1 MLGVFIVEKITLCQG
16 VDQILWF
23 LKKLDKNVPFFE
35 IYFSVKSKLWA
46 KIYRCTELKFRFLE
60 FSDHLQSRKVKNEH
74 LNSIFFVGA

>member
-35 IYFSVKSKLWA
+35 IYFSVSQN
-46 KIYRCTELKFRFLE
+46 I
-60 FSDHLQSRKVKNEH
+60 
-74 LNSIFFVGA
+74 